1 MDFSDFP
8 CLTPSVEARQI
19 LQDHQGD
26 YPAGLKVI
34 TEQFTKLQ
42 NRSQI
47 LLTVGTIA
55 LTVTGFSG
63 SKIAATGMIPRLLIV
78 SGLAF
83 VLSGIIVL
91 LAQTLSLKW
100 ATQIRLSTQ
109 EQTLEAI
116 LTHRNKKT
124 QTYGI
129 ALLLVVI
136 GLALHVSSVGFY
148 LLLGTGN
155 G

>member
-8 CLTPSVEARQI
+8 CLTPSEEARQM
-19 LQDHQGD
+19 LKDHQD
-26 YPAGLKVI
+26 NYPASLKVI

-42 NRSQI
+42 HRSQI
-47 LLTVGTIA
+47 LLTMATIA

-63 SKIAATGMIPRLLIV
+63 SKIAATGMTPRLLIV
-78 SGLAF
+78 TGLAF

-91 LAQTLSLKW
+91 LAQTLTLKW
-100 ATQIRLSTQ
+100 ATQIRLSSD

-116 LTHRNKKT
+116 LIHRNKKT
-124 QTYGI
+124 HTYSI

-148 LLLGTGN
+148 LLVGTSTP
-155 G
+155 